1 MKNQEEKQNVPL
13 KAPVRARIKRKPAE
27 KEKQVKLLV
36 GIVNKDDEI
45 RLAETVNR
53 YAIAVNFSGIGHGTA
68 RSHYRSYF
76 GFNEIE
82 KRVAFSLIPSYLE
95 HTLLDA
101 IGRELKLYL
110 LGRGIAFTMPLS
122 GVSNIIE
129 DAVLQSPDKDQG
141 KDAKHPVSKKEKTVM
156 HELVIAVVDEKY
168 TDTAIEA
175 ARAAGATGATVFHSR
190 SINNE
195 KVEEAMGT
203 SVADDTNS
211 IFFLTSKEYK
221 FKIMEAIRDS
231 AGLKTEG
238 SAVIF
243 SLPVDDLVG
252 IGRFDGEI
260 KED

>member
-1 MKNQEEKQNVPL
+1 MKKQQE
-13 KAPVRARIKRKPAE
+13 AR
-27 KEKQVKLLV
+27 QVKLLV

-45 RLAETVNR
+45 RLAETINR

-82 KRVAFSLIPSYLE
+82 KRVTFSLIPSYLE
-95 HTLLDA
+95 HTLLNA
-101 IGRELKLYL
+101 IGQELKLYL

-129 DAVLQSPDKDQG
+129 EAVLSSPEREQG
-141 KDAKHPVSKKEKTVM
+141 KETRHPVSKKEKTVM
-156 HELVIAVVDEKY
+156 HELVIAVVNEKY
-168 TDTAIEA
+168 TDAAIEA

-190 SINNE
+190 SIMNE

-203 SVADDTNS
+203 SVADDSNS

-221 FKIMEAIRDS
+221 LKIMEAVRDS
-231 AGLKTEG
+231 AGLKTDG

-260 KED
+260 NES